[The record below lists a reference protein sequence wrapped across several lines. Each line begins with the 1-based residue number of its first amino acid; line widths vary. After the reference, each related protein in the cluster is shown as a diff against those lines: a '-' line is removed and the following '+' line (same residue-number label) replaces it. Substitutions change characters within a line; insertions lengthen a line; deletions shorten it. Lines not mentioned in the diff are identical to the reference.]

1 MPNIKSAEKRVRQT
15 VTRTANNKVK
25 RSRITSNRSKLADAV
40 RSGDKAKAS
49 EALKAFSSTL
59 DKAAKAGVIS
69 SNKADRSKSRAT
81 KAVAK
86 L

>member
-15 VTRTANNKVK
+15 EKSTATNKIK
-25 RSRITSNRSKLADAV
+25 RSRITTARSKLAAAIHNA
-40 RSGDKAKAS
+40 DKEQAQA
-49 EALKAFSSTL
+49 ALKGFSSAL
-59 DKAAKAGVIS
+59 DKAVKGGVIKA
-69 SNKADRSKSRAT
+69 NKADRSKARAT

>member
-15 VTRTANNKVK
+15 VKRTASNKVK
-25 RSRITSNRSKLADAV
+25 RSRITSSRSKLADAI
-40 RSGDKAKAS
+40 RGGDKAKAA
-49 EALKAFSSTL
+49 EALKGFSSTL
-59 DKAAKAGVIS
+59 DKAVKAGVVS